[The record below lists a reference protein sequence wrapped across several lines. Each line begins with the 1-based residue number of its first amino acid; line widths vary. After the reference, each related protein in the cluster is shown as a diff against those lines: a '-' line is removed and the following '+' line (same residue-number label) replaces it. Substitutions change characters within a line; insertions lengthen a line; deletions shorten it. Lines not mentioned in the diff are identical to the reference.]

1 MLTAHNRLILGS
13 NPSGRTNIE
22 RETMAKAKAAKTK
35 EEKVV
40 VEKTEEP
47 SVFETVSEFVSK
59 DKSLKAVVRRNRS
72 NSIYEIDFY
81 NGRKKIATESY
92 AFHTLRYHED
102 AAENY
107 VNGIKKL

>member
-1 MLTAHNRLILGS
+1 
-13 NPSGRTNIE
+13 
-22 RETMAKAKAAKTK
+22 MAKNAKTK

-40 VEKTEEP
+40 VKKVEP
-47 SVFETVSEFVSK
+47 NPFEVMSEFVSK
-59 DKSLKAVVRRNRS
+59 DNKLKAVVRRNKLT
-72 NSIYEIDFY
+72 SIYEIDFY
-81 NGRKKIATESY
+81 SNTKIIATESY